1 MSSQDLPQSSRSCAQ
16 AVTLA
21 IRIEVPAR
29 RQDGDEFRGSLAQ
42 GLCEQ
47 GLIGAENA
55 AVGLDGWGL
64 RSTDLF
70 YMIEQCQPLRQD
82 RWNSWCSSPSSDS
95 ATRRTVS

>member
-1 MSSQDLPQSSRSCAQ
+1 
-16 AVTLA
+16 
-21 IRIEVPAR
+21 
-29 RQDGDEFRGSLAQ
+29 
-42 GLCEQ
+42 
-47 GLIGAENA
+47 
-55 AVGLDGWGL
+55 L